1 MLNPFYWYS
10 IIWLIVIALYG
21 LGFSAINTPLALDL
35 QAFFFISTIISFF
48 LGFVL
53 RKIFIYRPLQKKVR
67 ITNKLTSI
75 IIIISLAE
83 LIYARQIPLISI
95 ARGQS
100 EYGDFTGIPLIH
112 TLLINFIILYSTY
125 LFYIFIETHEKA
137 ILNKIILQLLPVL
150 LMFQKGVLILC
161 IFIFVNMAI
170 AKLRINYKVFSL
182 KNIII
187 ICLVL
192 FLVLYIN
199 GILANIR
206 SGFSWNDSSS
216 IYETAL
222 ITHWPKFIPQQL
234 IWTYTY
240 ITTPLGNLNQILN
253 NFSGSIHY
261 DQLVASILPV
271 TFVKQVTP
279 MSISNLDYNILLV
292 PAMNACTGYLS
303 VALSG
308 GIVGIYFLT
317 IMANIIVAVFSIWLQ
332 RKEYRSPMD
341 GILCMMMTFLFFYD
355 TFSTAQTSLLILMIW
370 LFYKMP
376 RIKNKRLH
384 N

>member
-21 LGFSAINTPLALDL
+21 LGFSAINTPLEFDL
-35 QAFFFISTIISFF
+35 QVFFCISIIVSFF
-48 LGFVL
+48 LGFIL

-67 ITNKLTSI
+67 INNTLTNI
-75 IIIISLAE
+75 IVIVSLGE

-100 EYGDFTGIPLIH
+100 EYGDFMGIPLIH

-125 LFYIFIETHEKA
+125 LFYIFLETHEKA

-161 IFIFVNMAI
+161 IFIFVNMII
-170 AKLRINYKVFSL
+170 AKLRINYRVFSL

-253 NFSGSIHY
+253 NFSGNIHC
-261 DQLVASILPV
+261 DQLITSILPV
-271 TFVKQVTP
+271 TFVKQFTP
-279 MSISNLDYNILLV
+279 VATDNVVYSILLV
-292 PAMNACTGYLS
+292 PAMNACTGYQS
-303 VALSG
+303 VALG
-308 GIVGIYFLT
+308 GGMTGIWFLT
-317 IMANIIVAVFSIWLQ
+317 IMIDIIIFFFSIWLQ
-332 RKEYRSPMD
+332 KKRYRTPMY
-341 GILCMMMTFLFFYD
+341 GILCMMTTFLFFYD

-376 RIKNKRLH
+376 KVRF
-384 N
+384 